1 MMISSCFPFACPFFC
16 FGHCFLLCYDAS
28 CRPLQPKKVQEWNED
43 LMTSNPDL
51 DGLLLDQ
58 EIAKELHSLVEE
70 LNRCYSSSRGLYFTY
85 QYQSKQPVEI
95 EEGNTVFFDRF
106 LIEIH
111 EKGERELR
119 EGRDY
124 SNCCCSS
131 SSLPSPSSSLFV
143 SSSPT
148 ASKKNFSR
156 VHPLLGNC
164 STDNTDTAPVTPQ
177 FLSPASS
184 PPQPQLRMK
193 SIPVSVPVP
202 LLLSG
207 SVVVV
212 PLTE

>member
-1 MMISSCFPFACPFFC
+1 MMISSCFPVACPFFC
-16 FGHCFLLCYDAS
+16 FGHCFLSCYDAS
-28 CRPLQPKKVQEWNED
+28 CRPLQPKMAQEWNED

-85 QYQSKQPVEI
+85 QYQPKQSVEI
-95 EEGNTVFFDRF
+95 EERNTVFFDRF

-111 EKGERELR
+111 ETGERERR
-119 EGRDY
+119 EGREY
-124 SNCCCSS
+124 NCSS
-131 SSLPSPSSSLFV
+131 ASSVVNSFSPPSSSLFV

-148 ASKKNFSR
+148 TSKKNIAR
-156 VHPLLGNC
+156 VHPLLGNS
-164 STDNTDTAPVTPQ
+164 STDNTDTAPVTPAC
-177 FLSPASS
+177 SPS
-184 PPQPQLRMK
+184 QPLLRMK
-193 SIPVSVPVP
+193 SIPVPVP

-212 PLTE
+212 PMTEVND